1 MRLDRLASLVRS
13 KNAGP
18 FQLTFDILFNEASVY
33 QKVKASRVLSAELI
47 SRLYDCDVAA
57 VKFFE
62 CDNALAFKATIP
74 RRHSQGEFGD
84 PDLHGGQQHAPLMAV
99 DIPLP
104 DPAVEGSRS

>member
-18 FQLTFDILFNEASVY
+18 FQLTFDILFSDPAVY
-33 QKVKASRVLSAELI
+33 ERVKASKVLNAELI
-47 SRLYDCDVAA
+47 AHLYDCDIDSVR
-57 VKFFE
+57 FFE

-74 RRHSQGEFGD
+74 RRHVQGSFGD

-99 DIPLP
+99 DITT
-104 DPAVEGSRS
+104 

>member
-18 FQLTFDILFNEASVY
+18 FQLTFDVLFSDPKRYEDV
-33 QKVKASRVLSAELI
+33 KVSGVLNAALI
-47 SRLYDCDVAA
+47 ARLYDCDVES
-57 VKFFE
+57 VQFFV

-74 RRHSQGEFGD
+74 RRRVQGEFGD

-99 DIPLP
+99 DIPTP
-104 DPAVEGSRS
+104 RQ

>member
-18 FQLTFDILFNEASVY
+18 FQLTFDIMFTEAAVY
-33 QKVKASRVLSAELI
+33 ERVKASNVLNAALI
-47 SRLYDCDVAA
+47 ARLYDCELNSVG
-57 VKFFE
+57 FFE

-74 RRHSQGEFGD
+74 RRRVQGEFGD

-99 DIPLP
+99 EIP
-104 DPAVEGSRS
+104 G